1 MTAHKS
7 KAFTLIEI
15 LVALL
20 IFAIIGVIAAM
31 SLHSIIKAQRRLK
44 IADQELLQLQISM
57 TLVRRD
63 LMQVID
69 RKIRDDNGDLV
80 PAFIASGE
88 GIIFTRTGLMN
99 PLNLYRQSNMQRV
112 GYVMHGDK
120 LVRLTWD
127 VLDQPPGTKP
137 ESKVILADVKSLR
150 WQFITDK
157 GVTSE
162 TWPPTIGS
170 NMQQEIQASLPKAVL
185 LVMEIKN
192 QGVIQGVFP
201 IPARGV
207 YVAKQTSP

>member
-1 MTAHKS
+1 MKHSKS
-7 KAFTLIEI
+7 KGFTLIEI
-15 LVALL
+15 LIALL

-31 SLHSIIKAQRRLK
+31 SLQSILKAQRKLK
-44 IADQELLQLQISM
+44 IADHALLQLQISM

-69 RKIRDDNGDLV
+69 RKIRDDNGDLA
-80 PAFIASGE
+80 PAFVASSE

-112 GYVMHGDK
+112 GYVLHGDK

-137 ESKVILADVKSLR
+137 ESKVILSDVKSLR

-157 GVTSE
+157 NLTS
-162 TWPPTIGS
+162 
-170 NMQQEIQASLPKAVL
+170 
-185 LVMEIKN
+185 
-192 QGVIQGVFP
+192 
-201 IPARGV
+201 
-207 YVAKQTSP
+207 